1 MSFVAL
7 HALAYSFEAAC
18 PTGIT
23 LKYTI
28 TSATAPMTVSVT
40 GVNTNIS
47 SLDSVAIPEQV
58 TDGSGITYTVTA
70 IGASAFMES
79 SITGVSIPNSVT
91 SIGSSPSIDVAA

>member
-1 MSFVAL
+1 MKRFFSIVLMSLVA

-28 TSATAPMTVSVT
+28 TSATTPMTVSVT
-40 GVNTNIS
+40 GINIS

-70 IGASAFMES
+70 IGASAFNGS
-79 SITGVSIPNSVT
+79 SITGVSIPN
-91 SIGSSPSIDVAA
+91 